1 MSGLPKVMQHLDL
14 ATARK
19 IARGDQPA
27 FRQLFDEYFP
37 RLYRFA
43 LSRLHGNADA
53 AGEVVQQ
60 TFCRAIEALDSYRG
74 EAALYTWFCQICN
87 NLIVDHYRHLSQ
99 ESRRV
104 VLIEDS
110 PEIQAILA
118 ALADPDGDQGEADLV
133 RRDVARLVQATLD
146 HLPARYG
153 DVLEWKYVDDLP
165 VTEIAGRLAVSAKAA
180 ESLLG
185 RARQAFRAA
194 LLALGGAD
202 GVSDSLQSAGREE

>member
-1 MSGLPKVMQHLDL
+1 MQHLDL
-14 ATARK
+14 ATAR
-19 IARGDQPA
+19 RVLQGDQA
-27 FRQLFDEYFP
+27 VFRQLFDEYFP

-43 LSRLHGNADA
+43 LARLHGDADL

-60 TFCRAIEALDSYRG
+60 TFCRAIERLETYRG
-74 EAALYTWFCQICN
+74 EAALYTWFCQICS
-87 NLIVDHYRHLSQ
+87 NLVVDHYRSHSQ

-104 VLIEDS
+104 VFIEDS

-118 ALADPDGDQGEADLV
+118 ALTDPDGERGEAELV
-133 RRDVARLVQATLD
+133 RRDVTRLVQATLD
-146 HLPARYG
+146 HLPERYG

-165 VTEIAGRLAVSAKAA
+165 VAEIAHRLTLSVKAA

-185 RARQAFRAA
+185 RARQAFRDA

-202 GVSDSLQSAGREE
+202 SVPGYLNPAGREE

>member
-1 MSGLPKVMQHLDL
+1 MPQVLQHLDF

-19 IARGDQPA
+19 IIRGDQGA
-27 FRQLFDEYFP
+27 FRLVFDEYFP

-43 LSRLHGNADA
+43 LSRLHGDADA

-60 TFCRAIEALDSYRG
+60 TFCRAIERLETYRG

-87 NLIVDHYRHLSQ
+87 NLIMDYYRHRTQ
-99 ESRRV
+99 ETRRV
-104 VLIEDS
+104 VSIDDS
-110 PEIQAILA
+110 PEVQAILA
-118 ALADPDGDQGEADLV
+118 ALTDPQGESGEAELV
-133 RRDVARLVQATLD
+133 RRDVTRLVQATLD

-153 DVLEWKYVDDLP
+153 DILEWKYVDELP
-165 VTEIAGRLAVSAKAA
+165 VAEIATRLSLSVKAA

-185 RARQAFRAA
+185 RARQAFRDA

-202 GVSDSLQSAGREE
+202 HVSGNLQSVGREH

>member
-1 MSGLPKVMQHLDL
+1 MQHLDL

-19 IARGDQPA
+19 ILRGDQAA
-27 FRQLFDEYFP
+27 FRQLFDQYFP

-43 LSRLHGNADA
+43 LARLNGDADA

-60 TFCRAIEALDSYRG
+60 TFCRAIERLDSYRG

-87 NLIVDHYRHLSQ
+87 NLIMDLFRHRSQ
-99 ESRRV
+99 ENRRIV
-104 VLIEDS
+104 FIEDG
-110 PEIQAILA
+110 PEIQAVLA
-118 ALADPDGDQGEADLV
+118 ALTDPDGERGEADLV
-133 RRDVARLVQATLD
+133 RRDVTRLVQATLD
-146 HLPARYG
+146 HLPERYG
-153 DVLEWKYVDDLP
+153 DVLEWKYVDELP
-165 VTEIAGRLAVSAKAA
+165 VAEIASRLALSVKAA

-202 GVSDSLQSAGREE
+202 NIPGATLPTGREN